1 MNLIAHFLE
10 LSEMEIVHQIER
22 MHAYP
27 SAYYRL
33 ANILEKRPELIIVHK
48 LENYFFNFIDTSK
61 FEHNSNNIIIFI
73 FIVTILLIFRK
84 FFCDQKKS

>member
-48 LENYFFNFIDTSK
+48 LENYFFDFFDTSK
-61 FEHNSNNIIIFI
+61 FGYNPNNIIILL
-73 FIVTILLIFRK
+73 FIVIVLLILGKIFR
-84 FFCDQKKS
+84 DQKKS